1 MKLFNEN
8 DDVVIGEILS
18 PHGIGGMLKVFPYSD
33 FSERIDKLHEA
44 ELVRETTRRS
54 MAVEKASLYG
64 RFWLIKF
71 QGVDTREEARRLSG
85 SLLVIPKDKRMYLP
99 EGRFYY
105 DQLIGLQIYSPDD
118 ELLGLIIDIITTGG
132 HDLFLV
138 EQAGGEGKKALIPA
152 VKKFIRQVDLGAGRI
167 VADLPE
173 GLLDL

>member
-1 MKLFNEN
+1 
-8 DDVVIGEILS
+8 
-18 PHGIGGMLKVFPYSD
+18 
-33 FSERIDKLHEA
+33 
-44 ELVRETTRRS
+44 
-54 MAVEKASLYG
+54 
-64 RFWLIKF
+64 
-71 QGVDTREEARRLSG
+71 
-85 SLLVIPKDKRMYLP
+85 MYLP